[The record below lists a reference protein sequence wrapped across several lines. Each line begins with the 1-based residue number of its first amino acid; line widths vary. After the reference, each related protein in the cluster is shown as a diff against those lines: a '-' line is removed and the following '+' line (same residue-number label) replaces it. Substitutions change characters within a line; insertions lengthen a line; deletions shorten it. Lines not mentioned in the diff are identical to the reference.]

1 MTSHDVRWIQR
12 FSNFKKALLRLK
24 EAVEIANS
32 RELSRLEKEGLVK
45 TFEYT
50 QELAWLVMKD
60 YLLYQGI
67 NNITGSRDAIRE
79 AFANE
84 LISDGNNWIDTIR
97 SRNLTS
103 HTYNEEVAEEILT
116 KTIDIYYP
124 LFLQFESKMESLQG

>member
-1 MTSHDVRWIQR
+1 MTSQDVRWVQR

-24 EAVEIANS
+24 ESVEIADS
-32 RELSRLEKEGLVK
+32 RELSRLEKEGLIK

-60 YLLYQGI
+60 YLVYQGI
-67 NNITGSRDAIRE
+67 NNITGLRDAIRE
-79 AFANE
+79 AFAIE

-103 HTYNEEVAEEILT
+103 HTYNEQVAEEIIN
-116 KTIDIYYP
+116 KTINVYHP
-124 LFLQFESKMESLQG
+124 LFIQFESKMESLQG